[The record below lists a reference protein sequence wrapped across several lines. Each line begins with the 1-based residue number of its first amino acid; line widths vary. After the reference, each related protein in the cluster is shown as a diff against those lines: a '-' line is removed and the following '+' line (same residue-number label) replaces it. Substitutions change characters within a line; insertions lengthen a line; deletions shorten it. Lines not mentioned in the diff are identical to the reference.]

1 MSRLAKK
8 PIAIPEGVVVELKD
22 GVLRVRGPKGEL
34 VRKTP
39 SEINLEQTPEGVFV
53 RSRGESKST
62 SALLGTYSRHL
73 KNMIEGVLNGF
84 EKKLEIEG
92 IGFKAEIK
100 GRDLFLSIGFS
111 HQVIIPPREGV
122 FFAVEKNAITVSG
135 IDKEAV
141 GNATAQIRDKK
152 KPEPYKGKGIRYS
165 GEVIRRKAGKKVAAS
180 A

>member
-8 PIAIPEGVVVELKD
+8 PIAVPEGVVVEFKD
-22 GVLRVRGPKGEL
+22 GFLRVRGPKGEL
-34 VRKTP
+34 SRKAP
-39 SEINLEQTPEGVFV
+39 AEIHFEIMPKEVFV
-53 RSRGESKST
+53 RGNPEVKGV

-73 KNMIEGVLNGF
+73 KNMIEGVSKGF

-92 IGFKAEIK
+92 IGFKAEVK
-100 GRDLFLSIGFS
+100 GKDLVLSIGFS
-111 HQVIIPPREGV
+111 HQVVIPSVEGV
-122 FFAVEKNAITVSG
+122 SFLAEKNIITVSG

-141 GNATAQIRDKK
+141 GNTAARIKAKK

-165 GEVIRRKAGKKVAAS
+165 GEIIRRKAGKKMAAS